1 MACVQRVS
9 TVVRAIPLIKDASL
23 VPLDS
28 FKGVEELLV
37 VLRAD
42 QVLLPIRTIPRP
54 VYNALLEKWEIILDL
69 VFVPIVQLALG
80 RKQKRVHLL
89 VLTAR

>member
-1 MACVQRVS
+1 MLAVLNSSGYRPPM
-9 TVVRAIPLIKDASL
+9 T
-23 VPLDS
+23 LDF

-54 VYNALLEKWEIILDL
+54 VYNALREKWEIMLDFL
-69 VFVPIVQLALG
+69 FAQIVQLALG